1 MTQYDTRE
9 IIARLVDASEM
20 DEFKANYAQT
30 LVTGFAHIEG
40 MPVAILANNG
50 ILYSETALKATHF
63 IELACQRRIPL
74 LFLQNITGFM
84 VGKAAEAGGIA
95 RDGAKMVTAVAC
107 AQVPK
112 VTVIVG
118 GSYGAGNYAMC
129 GRAYSP
135 RFLFTWPNA
144 RISVMG
150 GPQAAGV
157 LATVRREN
165 IEAEGKR
172 WSADGGSR
180 VQEAG
185 AGEFRARGTS
195 LLCDCAPVGRRHH
208 HAAARRGAWWRCHC
222 RPRSMRR
229 YRICGLGCL
238 GCERSPHRTV
248 VMVGLVPT
256 IHPSACSGVR

>member
-1 MTQYDTRE
+1 MPR
-9 IIARLVDASEM
+9 EM

-40 MPVAILANNG
+40 LPVAILANNG

-63 IELACQRRIPL
+63 IELACQRKHPAAVPAEHHGLHGGQGGGGGRHRQGRRQDGDGGGVRASAEDDRDHRRL
-74 LFLQNITGFM
+74 LRCRQLCH
-84 VGKAAEAGGIA
+84 VRA
-95 RDGAKMVTAVAC
+95 RL
-107 AQVPK
+107 
-112 VTVIVG
+112 
-118 GSYGAGNYAMC
+118 
-129 GRAYSP
+129 SP

-172 WSADGGSR
+172 LECGRGSR

-185 AGEFRARGTS
+185 AGEFRARG
-195 LLCDCAPVGRRHH
+195 APYYATARLWDDGIITPAETRRVVALALS
-208 HAAARRGAWWRCHC
+208 AALNAPIPA
-222 RPRSMRR
+222 PRF
-229 YRICGLGCL
+229 
-238 GCERSPHRTV
+238 
-248 VMVGLVPT
+248 
-256 IHPSACSGVR
+256 GVFRM